1 MIGGVTTLRASLFA
15 RPRAALAVV
24 ALSLLAIACAAPGT
38 TSTSTS
44 PPATVPSVTLY
55 SAVEITASWQGGATG
70 SPTQTKAF
78 IPSTHPGQLCPATT
92 LTLLYNAH
100 GSDLQIGDG
109 CSIPISYAVC
119 FPQGAGQLVT
129 ANGGSATCATD
140 PLQTSFNQF
149 LFGGVST
156 GPVVDT
162 AISLPA
168 NPSLILFYCD
178 TGSTFTAPP
187 LSSSVGC
194 LGK

>member
-1 MIGGVTTLRASLFA
+1 MGGVTTLRVSVFA
-15 RPRAALAVV
+15 RPRV
-24 ALSLLAIACAAPGT
+24 ALSVVACSLLMIACAAPGT
-38 TSTSTS
+38 TSTSPSAT
-44 PPATVPSVTLY
+44 TVPTVTLY

-78 IPSTHPGQLCPATT
+78 TPSTHPGQLCPATT
-92 LTLLYNAH
+92 MTLLYNAH
-100 GSDLQIGDG
+100 GSDLQIGDS

-119 FPQGAGQLVT
+119 FPQGAGQLVA

-149 LFGGVST
+149 LFGSVTT
-156 GPVVDT
+156 GSAVDT

-168 NPSLILFYCD
+168 NPSIILFYCD

-187 LSSSVGC
+187 LSSAVGC